1 MDTWIARALRGALPL
16 ALVALLPAC
25 ATDGPDPLERTN
37 RSIFAFNEG
46 VDEWVLEPVARGY
59 DWVLPELVQTGVRNV
74 FTNLVM
80 PVTLLNDI
88 LQAKPLGAAEDL
100 GRIVIN
106 TTAGIGGIFD
116 VASMIDIPKNSEDF
130 GQTLGRWGVP
140 TGPYLV
146 VPLLGPSTVRDVWQ
160 YPVDGAARPLN
171 YFIPLWA
178 TATIRVVE
186 NFSIRAYYLEE
197 LDEARANALDYY
209 VFVRDAYLQ
218 LREHAVTDGAVPPTE
233 LQDDLYEFED
243 EDATAPLEAPPDDLG
258 ESEDE

>member
-1 MDTWIARALRGALPL
+1 M
-16 ALVALLPAC
+16 
-25 ATDGPDPLERTN
+25 N
-37 RSIFAFNEG
+37 RPIFAFNEG
-46 VDEWVLEPVARGY
+46 LDKWVLEPVAEGY

-88 LQAKPLGAAEDL
+88 LQAKPLAAVEDL
-100 GRIVIN
+100 GRIVVN

-116 VASMIDIPKNSEDF
+116 VASMIEIPKNREDF

-140 TGPYLV
+140 AGPYLV
-146 VPLLGPSTVRDVWQ
+146 VPLLGPSTTRDVWQ

-178 TATIRVVE
+178 SATIRVVE

-197 LDEARANALDYY
+197 LRETRANALDYY

-218 LREHAVTDGAVPPTE
+218 LREYAVTDGAAPPTE
-233 LQDDLYEFED
+233 SQDDLYEIEED
-243 EDATAPLEAPPDDLG
+243 DAAEEQRESPDDLY
-258 ESEDE
+258 ETDED